1 MSESPKGDFRQAEEE
16 GSLTG
21 SDVDD
26 CCQKIKR
33 SNVFRPNVAPLQK
46 IEVSCR
52 VYNGISAARKAYHLG
67 EGETT
72 MVYHDITTM
81 AVMTRVLTSVFIG
94 GMLGLE
100 RGMKNRPAGL
110 RTYMLVSVGAC
121 LIMMTNQYIYQF
133 TGAGDPMRLG
143 AQVVSGIGFL
153 GAGTIVVTRHNQ
165 IKGLT
170 TAAGLWASAGVG
182 LALGIGFY
190 EGAIAAGISVFAI
203 LTVLQRFENS
213 VHRKIRVLELY
224 VELDFAISVARF
236 AQDLKTLDLKM
247 ESIQFEPD
255 GGFEADTRAVVLTLK
270 ARKATDHKI
279 LRERIRRIEGVVHL
293 EEL

>member
-1 MSESPKGDFRQAEEE
+1 
-16 GSLTG
+16 
-21 SDVDD
+21 
-26 CCQKIKR
+26 
-33 SNVFRPNVAPLQK
+33 
-46 IEVSCR
+46 
-52 VYNGISAARKAYHLG
+52 
-67 EGETT
+67 
-72 MVYHDITTM
+72 M
-81 AVMTRVLTSVFIG
+81 AVITRVLTSIFIG
-94 GMLGLE
+94 GLLGLE

-190 EGAIAAGISVFAI
+190 EGAIAVGLSVFVI
-203 LTVLQRFENS
+203 LTVLQRFEDS
-213 VHRKIRVLELY
+213 VHKKIRVLELY
-224 VELDFAISVARF
+224 VELRSSVSVAQF
-236 AQDLKTLDLKM
+236 VQALKSLDLKM
-247 ESIQFEPD
+247 ESIQFEPE
-255 GGFEADTRAVVLTLK
+255 GGFDVDTRAVILTVK
-270 ARKATDHKI
+270 AKKATDHKM
-279 LRERIRRIEGVVHL
+279 LREKIRKIEGVVHL